1 MTENFHIGCINC
13 AVIWK
18 RLFGKKSIWER
29 VFGNSNTK
37 THFKIADLKEDI
49 VNSNVSYCASFALKV
64 MGKQK
69 DLLMMHYCLP
79 KMEKAPAGCNTNCV
93 KSVQIRS
100 YFWSV
105 FSCIR
110 TEYGKILRISPYS
123 VKIQENTEQK

>member
-49 VNSNVSYCASFALKV
+49 VNSNVSYCASFCIEGHGQTKRSANDALLSSKNGKGTSRMLFYSKHLNNVTLTVWKV
-64 MGKQK
+64 SRYGVISGPYFPVFG
-69 DLLMMHYCLP
+69 L
-79 KMEKAPAGCNTNCV
+79 NTERY
-93 KSVQIRS
+93 SVS
-100 YFWSV
+100 
-105 FSCIR
+105 
-110 TEYGKILRISPYS
+110 LRI
-123 VKIQENTEQK
+123 Q